1 MPAPQ
6 IIQSKGQW
14 RLMLDDARRRT
25 DEMLAFDPD
34 RDMLK
39 IIRAQLDFMDRC
51 TKGGRTPTEEEAER
65 ITLGAI
71 AVRNL
76 EEEDPEYADW
86 LKELA
91 YAFRKTWKTL
101 P

>member
-1 MPAPQ
+1 
-6 IIQSKGQW
+6 
-14 RLMLDDARRRT
+14 
-25 DEMLAFDPD
+25 
-34 RDMLK
+34 
-39 IIRAQLDFMDRC
+39 MDRC